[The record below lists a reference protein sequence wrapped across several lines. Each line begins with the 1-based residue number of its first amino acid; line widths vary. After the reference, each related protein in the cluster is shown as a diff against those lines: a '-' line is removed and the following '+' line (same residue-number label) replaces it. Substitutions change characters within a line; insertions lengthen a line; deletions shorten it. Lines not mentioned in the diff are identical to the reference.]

1 MARLNPLLIGFARDV
16 VGPCRG
22 EAHSFLLGD
31 FLAWS
36 KSLLISTDI
45 ITEPPA
51 CAWRYIMWFDISAGK
66 KRLYR
71 KKSS

>member
-36 KSLLISTDI
+36 KLLLISTDI
-45 ITEPPA
+45 TTEPPA
-51 CAWRYIMWFDISAGK
+51 WRYVMWFVISAGK
-66 KRLYR
+66 ETLLY
-71 KKSS
+71 KKESS

>member
-1 MARLNPLLIGFARDV
+1 MARLNPLLIRFARDV

-45 ITEPPA
+45 TTEPPD
-51 CAWRYIMWFDISAGK
+51 WLYIMWLVISAGK
-66 KRLYR
+66 EKLLYE